1 MAGKSNFYKGLKL
14 LGAQKEQQLNGEIQ
28 DLLNNR
34 ELIEAVSD
42 NAQMQIPRINR
53 MQEASE
59 RMSIIMNYP
68 TKKDVAGIAKLVIQL
83 EDKIDRLEDLISTL
97 VEDRGGNVRG
107 NSTIRNK
114 RNAFSSRSKKQKS
127 SWDSIEM
134 EGSKKRISNFL
145 NDSLLISSQLPE
157 FDSFRQGNSNV

>member
-14 LGAQKEQQLNGEIQ
+14 LGTQKEQQLNGKIQ

-34 ELIEAVSD
+34 KLIETISD

-59 RMSIIMNYP
+59 RMSIIMNSP
-68 TKKDVAGIAKLVIQL
+68 TKKDVVSVAKLVIQL
-83 EDKIDRLEDLISTL
+83 EEKIDRLEEMVSTL

-107 NSTIRNK
+107 DSPVRNK
-114 RNAFSSRSKKQKS
+114 RNAFSSASKKKKS
-127 SWDSIEM
+127 SWGFKEM
-134 EGSKKRISNFL
+134 DGRKKKISDFIN
-145 NDSLLISSQLPE
+145 NSLLLSSQLPE
-157 FDSFRQGNSNV
+157 VDPLEQGNSNV

>member
-14 LGAQKEQQLNGEIQ
+14 LGTQKEQQLNGKIK

-42 NAQMQIPRINR
+42 NARLQIPRINR

-68 TKKDVAGIAKLVIQL
+68 TKKDVASVAKLVIQL
-83 EDKIDRLEDLISTL
+83 EEKIDSLEELVSTL
-97 VEDRGGNVRG
+97 VEDRGGLVRG
-107 NSTIRNK
+107 NSSVSNK
-114 RNAFSSRSKKQKS
+114 RNASSRSKKKKS
-127 SWDSIEM
+127 SWESNEIE
-134 EGSKKRISNFL
+134 GRKKRISDFIN
-145 NDSLLISSQLPE
+145 NSLLLSSQLPE
-157 FDSFRQGNSNV
+157 LDSSGQGNSNV

>member
-14 LGAQKEQQLNGEIQ
+14 LGAQKERQLNGKIQ

-42 NAQMQIPRINR
+42 NARLQIPRINR

-68 TKKDVAGIAKLVIQL
+68 TKK
-83 EDKIDRLEDLISTL
+83 
-97 VEDRGGNVRG
+97 
-107 NSTIRNK
+107 
-114 RNAFSSRSKKQKS
+114 
-127 SWDSIEM
+127 M
-134 EGSKKRISNFL
+134 
-145 NDSLLISSQLPE
+145 
-157 FDSFRQGNSNV
+157 

>member
-1 MAGKSNFYKGLKL
+1 MAEKSNFYKGLKL
-14 LGAQKEQQLNGEIQ
+14 LGAQKEQQLNDKIK

-42 NAQMQIPRINR
+42 NAQMQVPRINR

-83 EDKIDRLEDLISTL
+83 EEKIDRIEDLLSTL
-97 VEDRGGNVRG
+97 DDDRGGNVRG
-107 NSTIRNK
+107 NSSDRNK
-114 RNAFSSRSKKQKS
+114 RNAFSSRSKKKKS
-127 SWDSIEM
+127 NWDSIEM

-145 NDSLLISSQLPE
+145 NDSLLISSQLE
-157 FDSFRQGNSNV
+157 FNSFRQGNSNV

>member
-1 MAGKSNFYKGLKL
+1 MAEKSNFYKGLKL

-83 EDKIDRLEDLISTL
+83 EDKIDRLEDLLSTL
-97 VEDRGGNVRG
+97 VDDRGGNVRG
-107 NSTIRNK
+107 NSSDRNK
-114 RNAFSSRSKKQKS
+114 RNAISSRSKKKKS
-127 SWDSIEM
+127 SWDSNEK
-134 EGSKKRISNFL
+134 EGSKKRISNFI

>member
-14 LGAQKEQQLNGEIQ
+14 LGTQKEQQLNGKIK

-42 NAQMQIPRINR
+42 NARLQIPRINR

-68 TKKDVAGIAKLVIQL
+68 TKK
-83 EDKIDRLEDLISTL
+83 
-97 VEDRGGNVRG
+97 
-107 NSTIRNK
+107 
-114 RNAFSSRSKKQKS
+114 
-127 SWDSIEM
+127 M
-134 EGSKKRISNFL
+134 
-145 NDSLLISSQLPE
+145 
-157 FDSFRQGNSNV
+157 